1 MVVLA
6 YFLISVITDGIR
18 YSFGVML
25 ISLVEAFGKGSG
37 ETAWVGG
44 LMAGTCN
51 LSGKFVMLFFLNTIP
66 SQYIVSGHH
75 GPPEK
80 RHLNGNRNLKEEMD
94 GDCFVSSGKLR
105 VWNSLPEDTNQ
116 SPFISSFKFRLN
128 RERHEQT
135 TKILQHRHTQGSNPP
150 YSY

>member
-1 MVVLA
+1 MKPLAPDGGWGWMVVLA

-51 LSGKFVMLFFLNTIP
+51 LSGKFVRLLFLKTIP
-66 SQYIVSGHH
+66 SQYTVSCHH
-75 GPPEK
+75 RPASETPFKWKSEFEG
-80 RHLNGNRNLKEEMD
+80 RNGWGLL
-94 GDCFVSSGKLR
+94 C
-105 VWNSLPEDTNQ
+105 
-116 SPFISSFKFRLN
+116 
-128 RERHEQT
+128 
-135 TKILQHRHTQGSNPP
+135 ILGQA
-150 YSY
+150 